1 MKSDKS
7 YILILE
13 KKKLLKSI
21 QQYNE
26 VNKVIKPNGYYIF
39 EFSSKTTVNH
49 RLLLNLTNKINL
61 KRSDK

>member
-7 YILILE
+7 YVLCIE

-26 VNKVIKPNGYYIF
+26 FNKVTEQNGYYIY
-39 EFSSKTTVNH
+39 E
-49 RLLLNLTNKINL
+49 I
-61 KRSDK
+61 